1 MWLNIV
7 NEMEIKPS
15 KLLPLALV
23 ALAPMLQPLHDRQGR
38 DGLETS
44 ATTWCCCCCRS
55 WQVKARAMEAFQGR
69 DHNFA

>member
-7 NEMEIKPS
+7 SEMEIQPS

-23 ALAPMLQPLHDRQGR
+23 ALAPMLQPLRDRQGR

-44 ATTWCCCCCRS
+44 ATTWRCCCCS
-55 WQVKARAMEAFQGR
+55 WQVKSRAMEAFQGR